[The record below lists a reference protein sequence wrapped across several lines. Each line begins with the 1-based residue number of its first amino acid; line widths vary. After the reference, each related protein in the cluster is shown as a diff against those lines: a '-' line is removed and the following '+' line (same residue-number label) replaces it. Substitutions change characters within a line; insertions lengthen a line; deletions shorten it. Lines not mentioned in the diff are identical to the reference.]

1 MNNPTT
7 SIRAN
12 VLRRSLPIAFAIA
25 ALAIMSARAHAQ
37 DPDQVTVSAP
47 QVKTIGREFA
57 TLAPIEQS
65 TVKARVAFDPVTL
78 TTNSGVALLRDSVF
92 DAAIKA
98 CAAAD
103 PGIHDDGEC
112 VNTAVR
118 SAQPQVDAAIAR
130 AKITG
135 NG

>member
-7 SIRAN
+7 SIRVN
-12 VLRRSLPIAFAIA
+12 TLRRILPIAFAVG
-25 ALAIMSARAHAQ
+25 ALAIMNARAHAQ
-37 DPDQVTVSAP
+37 DLDQVTVSAP
-47 QVKTIGREFA
+47 EVKTVGHELSS
-57 TLAPIEQS
+57 LAPVEES
-65 TVKARVAFDPVTL
+65 TVTARVAFDPVTL

-118 SAQPQVDAAIAR
+118 SVKPQVDAAIAR
-130 AKITG
+130 ARSTG
-135 NG
+135 NS